1 MWRRE
6 KRYWAEMENFASKRI
21 AINPCF
27 YQENEKLLESGIWAE
42 ITLAYNEVEEDD
54 YAFFIEDLRPIQIAH
69 FDAEKFFRGREQFT
83 TDEWMDVLIRSIG
96 INPDWLSERSRQL
109 NSDKNGR
116 RLKFHILS
124 LPAIGSK

>member
-1 MWRRE
+1 MKYVERE

-54 YAFFIEDLRPIQIAH
+54 YAFFIEDLRPIKLPILMQKSS
-69 FDAEKFFRGREQFT
+69 FVVVSNLLLMSG
-83 TDEWMDVLIRSIG
+83 WM
-96 INPDWLSERSRQL
+96 
-109 NSDKNGR
+109 
-116 RLKFHILS
+116 F
-124 LPAIGSK
+124 